1 LKLQYVNVSSG
12 NEKRDK
18 NKNKNKNKIKEG
30 AKIPKIYGTHQG
42 DPFIQK

>member
-12 NEKRDK
+12 NEKRD
-18 NKNKNKNKIKEG
+18 KNKNKIKEG